1 MTVVSGSKSIPPS
14 PPVVDPGAPPF
25 QTSVAG
31 AGIVEANTENIAMG
45 TLVAGVVS
53 EVYVMAGSDVRSG
66 EPLFK
71 IDDRDLQAQLAIRRT
86 ALRVARANVKVEKAQ
101 LDDLKNQL
109 ARAEILSRK
118 QVISVDELDRHR
130 YGVETATARLTYAR
144 AEVALAQA
152 QVKETEIDLDRVII
166 RAPRDG
172 KVLQLKIHA
181 GEFAPAGITQ
191 TPLILFGNTKPLN
204 VRVDVDE
211 NDAWRVHPASPAFAF
226 LRGNRRIKAPLKFV
240 RFEPYVVPKK
250 SLTGDSTERVD
261 TRVLQVLY
269 SIEGGNLPIFTGQQ
283 MDVFIETPDLI
294 TPHGTSQQPKE
305 DKTRE
310 TRS

>member
-1 MTVVSGSKSIPPS
+1 
-14 PPVVDPGAPPF
+14 
-25 QTSVAG
+25 
-31 AGIVEANTENIAMG
+31 MG

-305 DKTRE
+305 DNTRE